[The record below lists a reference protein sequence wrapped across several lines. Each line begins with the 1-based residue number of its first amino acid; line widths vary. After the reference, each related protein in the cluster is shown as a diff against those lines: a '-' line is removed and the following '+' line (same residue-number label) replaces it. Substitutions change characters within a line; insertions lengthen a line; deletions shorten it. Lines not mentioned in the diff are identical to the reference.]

1 MDRHANTA
9 SVVPDPQGLEF
20 PVELFIFFILFAVV
34 TFFMANLRKL
44 YLVVTWGILR
54 GAAIL
59 F

>member
-1 MDRHANTA
+1 
-9 SVVPDPQGLEF
+9 VPDPQGLEF

-44 YLVVTWGILR
+44 CLVVTWGILR